1 LECASFQVRSGI
13 KIRCWE
19 DTWIMDKPLGVTYP
33 SLYHIAR
40 KKDADVAHVLRTT
53 ALNISFRRALGM
65 T

>member
-1 LECASFQVRSGI
+1 VVSKLDVGRILGSWINPLESHI
-13 KIRCWE
+13 
-19 DTWIMDKPLGVTYP
+19 YP